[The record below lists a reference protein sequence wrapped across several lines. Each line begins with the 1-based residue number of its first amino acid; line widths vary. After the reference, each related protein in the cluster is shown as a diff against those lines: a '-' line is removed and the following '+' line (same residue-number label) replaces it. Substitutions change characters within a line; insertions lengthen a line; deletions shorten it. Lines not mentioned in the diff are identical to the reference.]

1 MRHIS
6 GGETRQEERE
16 EIERTV
22 WREEGMGER
31 WQTVIWNNVL
41 GTMDDDSLV

>member
-1 MRHIS
+1 MRHIK
-6 GGETRQEERE
+6 GGETKKEERGQR
-16 EIERTV
+16 ERTV

-31 WQTVIWNNVL
+31 WQTVMGNNKL